1 MQTTIDKAGRIVIP
15 KSFRESLGLV
25 DGGDVEVTEED
36 GRVVIAPRPMGK
48 RLVTN
53 GGVLV
58 CVADGQVP
66 PLTADQVRD
75 VLEAIRR

>member
-1 MQTTIDKAGRIVIP
+1 MRTTIDKAGRVVIP
-15 KSFRESLGLV
+15 KSFRDSIGLS
-25 DGGDVEVTEED
+25 DGGDVEVIAED
-36 GRVVIAPRPMGK
+36 GRIVISPRPIGK
-48 RLVTN
+48 RLVSN
-53 GGVLV
+53 DGVLV

>member
-1 MQTTIDKAGRIVIP
+1 MLTTIDKAGRVVIP
-15 KSFRESLGLV
+15 KSFRESIGLA

-36 GRVVIAPRPMGK
+36 GRVVISPRPIGK
-48 RLVTN
+48 RLIRS

-58 CVADGQVP
+58 CVADGEVP
-66 PLTADQVRD
+66 PLTADHVRE

>member
-1 MQTTIDKAGRIVIP
+1 MITTIDKAGRVVIP
-15 KSFRESLGLV
+15 KSFRESIGLA

-36 GRVVIAPRPMGK
+36 GRVVISPRPVSK
-48 RLVTN
+48 RLIN
-53 GGVLV
+53 SGGVLV